1 MPLMNISVQSLTET
15 STTPR
20 FQLGALYIESTDG
33 ATATI
38 KGNGER
44 TWRYVKN
51 DEGATAFAAGHL
63 VQRKASTT
71 TMLGVLSLNGTLKG
85 PQGYLGVA
93 QHAIAAGSYGWILC
107 KGWGTVLAD
116 TGNITADQQLIA
128 GNAVAG
134 AFDSSSTATTAG
146 LGWAT
151 TAITAAA
158 TGSAFIDI
166 PC

>member
-1 MPLMNISVQSLTET
+1 MPLMNISVQGLTEV
-15 STTPR
+15 STTQKL
-20 FQLGALYIESTDG
+20 QLGALYIESTDG

-44 TWRYVKN
+44 VWRYVKN
-51 DEGATAFAAGHL
+51 DEASTAFAAGNL
-63 VQRKASTT
+63 VQRKDSTT
-71 TMLGVLSLNGTLKG
+71 TMLGVLPSTTPRG
-85 PQGYLGVA
+85 PNAYLGVA
-93 QHAIAAGSYGWILC
+93 QHAIAAGSYGWVLT

-116 TGNITADQQLIA
+116 TGGISANQALIA
-128 GNAVAG
+128 GNAVSG

-158 TGSAFIDI
+158 TGSAYIDI